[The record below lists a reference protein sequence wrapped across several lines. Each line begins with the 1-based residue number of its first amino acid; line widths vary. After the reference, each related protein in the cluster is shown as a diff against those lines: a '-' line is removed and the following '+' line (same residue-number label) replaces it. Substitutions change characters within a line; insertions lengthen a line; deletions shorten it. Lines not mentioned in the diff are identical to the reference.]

1 MYHSPDGRLIHPQGV
16 DGVTMKQFLLLLAGG
31 LFLIFLQA
39 LPINVL
45 FAGTITP
52 NLSLAFMIFIAL
64 YYPSMGSWLLAFL
77 LGYVLETFS
86 GYPSGL
92 LILINLVILL
102 LIRGTNR
109 VMSFEN
115 LASQLALV
123 FLLNVLIDFFLIT
136 VSKIAI
142 NNPLGLIIPRV
153 LVNSSLTVL
162 LSTPLFLFY
171 NKSLLTTEG

>member
-1 MYHSPDGRLIHPQGV
+1 MYHSPDGRLIYPQGV

>member
-1 MYHSPDGRLIHPQGV
+1 
-16 DGVTMKQFLLLLAGG
+16 LLLAGG
-31 LFLIFLQA
+31 LFLILLQA

-45 FAGTITP
+45 VATTITP

-64 YYPSMGSWLLAFL
+64 YYPSVGSWLLAFV

-92 LILINLVILL
+92 LILINLAILL
-102 LIRGTNR
+102 LIKVTNS

-115 LASQLALV
+115 LTSQLSLV
-123 FLLNVLIDFFLIT
+123 FFLNVGIDFFLLT
-136 VSKIAI
+136 VSKITI
-142 NNPLGLIIPRV
+142 NNPLGLIIPTV

-162 LSTPLFLFY
+162 LSTPLFVFY
-171 NKSLLTTEG
+171 NNSLLTSEG

>member
-1 MYHSPDGRLIHPQGV
+1 MYHSPERRLIHPQGAN
-16 DGVTMKQFLLLLAGG
+16 GVTMKQFLLLLAGG

-39 LPINVL
+39 LPLNVL
-45 FAGTITP
+45 FAKTITP

-123 FLLNVLIDFFLIT
+123 FLLNILIDFFLLT

-142 NNPLGLIIPRV
+142 NNPLGLIIPTV
-153 LVNSSLTVL
+153 LINSSLTVL
-162 LSTPLFLFY
+162 ISAPLYVFY
-171 NKSLLTTEG
+171 NNSFQTSEG